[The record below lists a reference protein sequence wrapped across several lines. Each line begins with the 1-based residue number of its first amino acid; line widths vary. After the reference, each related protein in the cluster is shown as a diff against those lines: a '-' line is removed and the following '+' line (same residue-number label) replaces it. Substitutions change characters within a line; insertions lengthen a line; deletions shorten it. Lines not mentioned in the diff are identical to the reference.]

1 MRERISEISLMLW
14 IFTIG
19 VIVGGTVFQMFAIVP
34 EWSGDLPDSL
44 IWFFRGTNWA
54 EAQGRFWQFQPFYLG
69 YFCGFIALIA
79 GWKNKARRIWLI
91 VSILLGIIAFL
102 STVFY
107 FMPYGVLPLFFKGG
121 EGLSS
126 EEIIGRTNDWIFWNK
141 ARFAVLVLCF
151 FTALKALTFSSKKT
165 D

>member
-1 MRERISEISLMLW
+1 MRERVSEISLMLW
-14 IFTIG
+14 IFAIG
-19 VIVGGTVFQMFAIVP
+19 VIIGGTIFQMFVIVP
-34 EWSGDLPDSL
+34 EWSGNMPDSL
-44 IWFFRGTNWA
+44 IQFFRGTNWA

-79 GWKNKARRIWLI
+79 GWHNKSRRIWLL

-107 FMPYGVLPLFFKGG
+107 FMPYGVVPLFFKGG
-121 EGLSS
+121 EGLSP
-126 EEIIGRTNDWIFWNK
+126 EEIVRGANDWIFWNK
-141 ARFAVLVLCF
+141 VRFVVLVLCF
-151 FTALKALTFSSKKT
+151 FSALKALSNSSPKT